1 MAEASPVQYIVRLHS
16 SPAAIGFNVIK
27 IDNGEE
33 QLVNSGHR
41 VLTQAQSNWSDLRR
55 QLVALKW
62 AYDSNPTLL
71 SENDYIIETDYL
83 PLRSVLYAGFAAPQ

>member
-16 SPAAIGFNVIK
+16 SPTAIGFNVIK
-27 IDNGEE
+27 IDNREE

-41 VLTQAQSNWSDLRR
+41 VLTQAQSTWSDLKR

-62 AYDSNPTLL
+62 AYDSNTPLL
-71 SENDYIIETDYL
+71 SENDHNVESDYP
-83 PLRSVLYAGFAAPQ
+83 PLRSLLLAGFAAPR

>member
-16 SPAAIGFNVIK
+16 SPTAIGFNVIK

-33 QLVNSGHR
+33 QLLNGGHHI
-41 VLTQAQSNWSDLRR
+41 LTQAQSNWSEIRR

-71 SENDYIIETDYL
+71 SESDHNVESDYP
-83 PLRSVLYAGFAAPQ
+83 PLRSLLLAGFAAPR

>member
-33 QLVNSGHR
+33 QLVNGGHR
-41 VLTQAQSNWSDLRR
+41 VLTQAQSNWSDLKK

-71 SENDYIIETDYL
+71 SENDHNVETDYP
-83 PLRSVLYAGFAAPQ
+83 PLRSLLLAGFAAPQ